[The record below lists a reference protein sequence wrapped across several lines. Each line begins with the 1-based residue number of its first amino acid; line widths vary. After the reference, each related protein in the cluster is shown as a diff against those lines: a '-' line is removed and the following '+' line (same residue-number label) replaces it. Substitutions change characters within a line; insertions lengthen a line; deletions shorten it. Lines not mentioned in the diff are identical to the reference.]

1 MSMCALLCR
10 CGFAPDVSALV
21 AEIDMDDVAQAIW
34 VALRAGH
41 VIRSADRAV
50 RTRQIGIEVVA

>member
-1 MSMCALLCR
+1 MSMRALLCR
-10 CGFAPDVSALV
+10 GGFAPDVSALV

-41 VIRSADRAV
+41 VVRSADRAV
-50 RTRQIGIEVVA
+50 GAGKIGIELVS